1 MNLSDNFTL
10 HEMTKSETADKYG
23 IDNTPDSTQIKNA
36 IYLCKMTLQPLR
48 HWYSTMILS
57 SSWFRC
63 KELNDH
69 DKIKG
74 SKTSFHLTG
83 GAIDINSVGLEK
95 LIDVVEFVYR
105 NLYFTEMIAEYLP
118 TGWIHLATIEGRE
131 DERVLKVK
139 DKNHNYK
146 VVTLE
151 ELKEILNG

>member
-10 HEMTKSETADKYG
+10 HEMIKSETADKYG

-36 IYLCKMTLQPLR
+36 VYLCKMTLQPLR
-48 HWYSTMILS
+48 YWFKTMILS
-57 SSWFRC
+57 NSWFRC
-63 KELNDH
+63 KELND
-69 DKIKG
+69 KVG
-74 SKTSFHLTG
+74 SNDNSFHLTG
-83 GAIDINSVGLEK
+83 GAIDINSVGLTK
-95 LIDVVEFVYR
+95 LINIVEFVYR

-131 DERVLKVK
+131 NERVLKVK